1 MSISLSQYIDKI
13 KAMSNM
19 LLLADKPVQLASG
32 SALFEFSKRV
42 FQTGESTTGGKFQY
56 NSTTPLYVN
65 PEKSP
70 GQKFKPQGKPQE
82 GKKRGSST
90 KIRTQ
95 TFSGFES
102 DGDATVTIKT
112 KIKLTSRWFPSYKDY
127 REKIGYESSFV
138 NFILSGDLKSEIENR
153 VNNTLT
159 TRKFADAEY
168 TIQTVSKENSGKLK
182 GFATK
187 YVGVFKISESEKKT
201 YYNALENELLKQ
213 IDESLK

>member
-65 PEKSP
+65 PATTFGSTSKLKP
-70 GQKFKPQGKPQE
+70 IGKNGQTKFKSGKNH
-82 GKKRGSST
+82 
-90 KIRTQ
+90 
-95 TFSGFES
+95 
-102 DGDATVTIKT
+102 KT
-112 KIKLTSRWFPSYKDY
+112 AYVASYKEL
-127 REKIGYESSFV
+127 RSIVGRESSFV
-138 NFILSGDLKSEIENR
+138 NWEATGDLKSEIENR
-153 VNNTLT
+153 VNNTPT
-159 TRKFADAEY
+159 TRKFAEAEY